1 MFARRTAAAA
11 IAAATATSLL
21 AAPRSAR
28 ACGPDFD
35 IELLSQ
41 RVTTLAELEDGIFV
55 DEAAHLVPPPAHPY
69 LVMAGTDGTVD
80 PAHESPAERAL
91 YRAGADAWNAGDV
104 PIAEL
109 AFEQLLALPPD
120 ARRARS
126 TWAAYMLGRIRWGR
140 DDDHAGARA
149 AYRQVR
155 ALADAGFRDDGGL
168 AASSLGQ
175 EARLAPSDLEAI
187 RLYAEQA
194 AHGHPDGGTSLLFVT
209 RSIIDRDTVAAILDD
224 DVGQRLIAAYLYA
237 RSDELDDEQ
246 TARIWREVLARD
258 RLAGADRF
266 AAAAYR
272 RGDLATA
279 RHLLDASSDL
289 GDVVDRDTPLARRVR
304 AKLALRDGDTAT
316 ARSLLA
322 SIDDGSSPRV
332 CGDRTVLA
340 TGTGDFA
347 TAIDRAWAMRAR
359 YPDALYLAERVLTV
373 DELRAFV
380 DRLPPATAEELASD
394 GRWTIDTVTM
404 RGLLARRLVREG
416 RIADAIPYFAL
427 RDRWHAIAYGAALER
442 ARRTTDDIT
451 RAEALYDASRI
462 ARRHGL
468 EIMGTAHAPDWE
480 HYHGDFDLYDY
491 ISEEDPEPW
500 ITAAEDA
507 RRADSAP
514 DSTRRWH
521 YRFVAS
527 DLAEQAIDL
536 VPPQSQARATL
547 FCWSARYIRY
557 RDEDR
562 FQALYA
568 RYIDEGPYRD
578 DETYYGV
585 DCPEPDFVAARAM
598 LPLGPAP
605 AWQLVLTALLCAL
618 GAAYLFHRMWPRV
631 TPRP

>member
-1 MFARRTAAAA
+1 MFARR
-11 IAAATATSLL
+11 AAATAL
-21 AAPRSAR
+21 AAATASALLVAPRPAH
-28 ACGPDFD
+28 ACGPDFA

-41 RVTTLAELEDGIFV
+41 RVTTLAELEDGVFV
-55 DEAAHLVPPPAHPY
+55 DEAAHLAPPPPHPY
-69 LVMAGTDGTVD
+69 LVMAGSDGTVD

-91 YRAGADAWNAGDV
+91 YRAGADAWNTSNI
-104 PIAEL
+104 PLAEL

-140 DDDHAGARA
+140 DDDHASARA

-175 EARLAPSDLEAI
+175 EARLVPSDLATI

-194 AHGHPDGGTSLLFVT
+194 AHGHPDGGTSLLFIT
-209 RSIIDRDTVAAILDD
+209 RSIVDRNTESAILGD
-224 DVGQRLIAAYLYA
+224 DVGQRLIAAYLYS
-237 RSDELDDEQ
+237 RSDELDDDQ

-258 RLAGADRF
+258 HIAGADRF

-272 RGDLATA
+272 RGDLTTA
-279 RHLLDASSDL
+279 RRLLDAPANVADS
-289 GDVVDRDTPLARRVR
+289 DTPLARRVR
-304 AKLALRDGDTAT
+304 AKLALRDGDVAT
-316 ARSLLA
+316 AQSLLV
-322 SIDDGSSPRV
+322 SIDDGTSPRV

-340 TGTGDFA
+340 TATGDVA

-380 DRLPPATAEELASD
+380 DRLPPATAGELASD
-394 GRWTIDTVTM
+394 GRWSIDTVTM

-416 RIADAIPYFAL
+416 RVADAIPYFAL
-427 RDRWHAIAYGAALER
+427 RDRVHAIAYGAALER
-442 ARRTTDDIT
+442 ARRTSDDLA
-451 RAEALYDASRI
+451 RAEALYDASRL

-480 HYHGDFDLYDY
+480 HHDGDFDLSDY
-491 ISEEDPEPW
+491 LSIEDPGPW
-500 ITAAEDA
+500 FTAAEDA

-527 DLAEQAIDL
+527 DLAAQAIEL

-547 FCWSARYIRY
+547 FCWSARYIRD

-568 RYIDEGPYRD
+568 RYIAEGPYRD